1 MPTLCR
7 RDVEP
12 EIVGLSSKD
21 IEQSNISDDDF
32 IDDNPLQEELLSG
45 DEDNTRES
53 DGYSDLD

>member
-1 MPTLCR
+1 MN

-32 IDDNPLQEELLSG
+32 IDDNPLEELLSG

-53 DGYSDLD
+53 DG